1 VLLSRPF
8 DASVPNIRS
17 TVKRDRGVGRPGAT
31 ADDRRARPPAIRAPF
46 GTVGG
51 RRSTYHRSTARR
63 GVTGARSAVSA
74 RGGVM
79 TRVLVVH
86 HDIDLSDQEVDSL
99 RRRGYDARQC
109 LGPIG
114 ASCPILSGL
123 ECSLA
128 EDADVL
134 VYDAFVTGE
143 PEGAQAL
150 IEGMRE
156 MHPEVPIVLVA
167 SGMEPA
173 WAETAGLHGV
183 TPLVGRPTGERLAE
197 AIEAALAEKARE
209 RGTGEPE
216 A

>member
-1 VLLSRPF
+1 
-8 DASVPNIRS
+8 
-17 TVKRDRGVGRPGAT
+17 
-31 ADDRRARPPAIRAPF
+31 
-46 GTVGG
+46 
-51 RRSTYHRSTARR
+51 
-63 GVTGARSAVSA
+63 
-74 RGGVM
+74 M
-79 TRVLVVH
+79 TRVLVIH

-109 LGPIG
+109 MGPIG
-114 ASCPILSGL
+114 ASCPILAGL
-123 ECSLA
+123 PCNLA
-128 EDADVL
+128 EGADVL

-173 WAETAGLHGV
+173 WIETAGLHGV
-183 TPLVGRPTGERLAE
+183 TPLVGQPSGERLAA
-197 AIEAALAEKARE
+197 AIEDALAAR
-209 RGTGEPE
+209 GGDVPGPAEPG